1 MAIFPGFLD
10 GQFLNNADLPTDVS
24 RLKYELISLIAIGVT
39 FLAGMVFYWAGAK
52 TRAAHG
58 DGAAR
63 GQRRPQRYRSG
74 SGRLIN
80 CRSLRGGGRNP
91 CHRVES
97 CAVTRFRVLKWG
109 ADDLP
114 AVVCVHTT
122 GGHARRFERLARM
135 LEPNRRVVAHDLRGH
150 GRSPW
155 SGPQTPAQHVADLDH
170 VLDASGVDQVTIIGH
185 GLGARIA
192 VEHACE
198 YGERATALVLLDPLI
213 LTPATTLLL
222 LAERERGRGGF
233 ATISDA
239 IEAERSES
247 GLMHTPNALL
257 EEEMAEHL
265 VAGEDGLYRYRY
277 SREAAASALS
287 HAAES
292 PPDLRAVV
300 CPDADHPRRGVRAGE
315 RGRGRPGRGRAS
327 PWPGRDRSRRARRAV
342 GCAGRDQRAGTGV
355 RADSDACMSLRKRPM
370 TAAEFEIWKASSAET
385 YAREIEHALRLSPE
399 QAAAKAATSFDPA
412 PARRR

>member
-1 MAIFPGFLD
+1 M
-10 GQFLNNADLPTDVS
+10 
-24 RLKYELISLIAIGVT
+24 
-39 FLAGMVFYWAGAK
+39 
-52 TRAAHG
+52 
-58 DGAAR
+58 
-63 GQRRPQRYRSG
+63 
-74 SGRLIN
+74 
-80 CRSLRGGGRNP
+80 
-91 CHRVES
+91 
-97 CAVTRFRVLKWG
+97 LKWG

-135 LEPNRRVVAHDLRGH
+135 LEPNRRVIAYDLRGH

-247 GLMHTPNALL
+247 GLMHTPSALL

-287 HAAES
+287 HAAEFT
-292 PPDLRAVV
+292 PDLRAVV
-300 CPDADHPRRGVRAGE
+300 CPDADHPRRGVRARE
-315 RGRGRPGRGRAS
+315 RGRGRPGGGRAS
-327 PWPGRDRSRRARRAV
+327 PWPGRDRARRSRRAV
-342 GCAGRDQRAGTGV
+342 GCAGRDQRAGARV
-355 RADSDACMSLRKRPM
+355 RADSDACMSLRLRPM
-370 TAAEFEIWKASSAET
+370 TAAGVRRLAGRGRRGVRRGGR
-385 YAREIEHALRLSPE
+385 ARHAADPE
-399 QAAAKAATSFDPA
+399 QAARQVGNQLRTLLPDGVETPNHSVYVFEDEDGSAVGQLWIAEERIDGRGSAVRLRLEITQAERGRGFGREAMLLVEAEARARGLDRIELNVWPTNHVAHALYRSLEFEETSLGMVKLLGE
-412 PARRR
+412 